1 MPSEHKTPVLIHR
14 DPKQDAIIGEF
25 AQRLANFGLLS
36 NDQAENRGSE
46 KTASE
51 PSSQRTSRHELPNR
65 RILWLMIENI
75 LETQQNVSLGFK
87 NNDIVRW
94 LDFDARQIENE
105 PASLP
110 VGRYL
115 ECETWSGKPVVVPS
129 QYARLISCPLE
140 LAQILQRRP
149 RAEVIDD
156 FAGTND
162 EELSV
167 VTGEVVYLLSEC
179 NNTHF
184 MAMNKSIIR
193 GKVPKSG
200 EKKLTLQIFSDV
212 VFVKH

>member
-1 MPSEHKTPVLIHR
+1 M
-14 DPKQDAIIGEF
+14 
-25 AQRLANFGLLS
+25 LS
-36 NDQAENRGSE
+36 QLCL
-46 KTASE
+46 
-51 PSSQRTSRHELPNR
+51 QHELPNR
-65 RILWLMIENI
+65 EVLWLMIENI
-75 LETQQNVSLGFK
+75 PETQQNVSLGFK

-94 LDFDARQIENE
+94 LDIGARQLENE

-110 VGRYL
+110 AGGYL

-140 LAQILQRRP
+140 LAHILQLRP

-156 FAGTND
+156 LVGTND

-184 MAMNKSIIR
+184 MAMNKSFVR
-193 GKVPKSG
+193 GKVPKSV
-200 EKKLTLQIFSDV
+200 LRVLV
-212 VFVKH
+212 PP